1 MATTDMTMIT
11 DTPIT
16 REEVAMLFTGSVKAQ
31 AEIVNQFKEEI
42 HNYFSEQLS
51 QSADTFSKLV
61 DRNERLAM
69 RIEAAL
75 DNQQQQTQDALTGFA
90 AVTTEKL
97 KHERDIST
105 ELKKYLL
112 DQKQFMS
119 ECLRQQVAS
128 STRTEEYQKEAVSKI
143 KDLFNFL
150 PVASQANETFARPI
164 NPEPRLENKV
174 VRPMLDKSSL
184 KAWKQDIWKVLDAIA
199 PKYGVGAPMVCSYV
213 YQKMRSKYGVDVD
226 ALFANRKNRDRDTS
240 KMLMCMHDARLGQK
254 FEEALLDLYCEAM
267 EKTPAVKKP
276 QLPGSLI
283 AQRIPENIR
292 MSCRALY
299 PNLSDKLAIN
309 RVYRKMEQIS
319 GLNLAKY
326 IDTHRKDIEYKQ
338 FSKAYFVSRDKKL
351 MSYFNRAIKELR
363 EG

>member
-1 MATTDMTMIT
+1 
-11 DTPIT
+11 
-16 REEVAMLFTGSVKAQ
+16 
-31 AEIVNQFKEEI
+31 
-42 HNYFSEQLS
+42 
-51 QSADTFSKLV
+51 
-61 DRNERLAM
+61 
-69 RIEAAL
+69 
-75 DNQQQQTQDALTGFA
+75 
-90 AVTTEKL
+90 
-97 KHERDIST
+97 
-105 ELKKYLL
+105 
-112 DQKQFMS
+112 
-119 ECLRQQVAS
+119 
-128 STRTEEYQKEAVSKI
+128 
-143 KDLFNFL
+143 
-150 PVASQANETFARPI
+150 
-164 NPEPRLENKV
+164 
-174 VRPMLDKSSL
+174 MLDKSSL